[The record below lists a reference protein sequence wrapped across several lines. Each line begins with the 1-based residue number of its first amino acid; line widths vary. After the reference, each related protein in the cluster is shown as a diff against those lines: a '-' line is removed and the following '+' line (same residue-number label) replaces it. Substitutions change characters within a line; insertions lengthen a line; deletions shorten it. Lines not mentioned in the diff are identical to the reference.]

1 MSIYLVFLR
10 FFDHIFPL
18 TNASLFLFFINVI
31 SYLLYSFFILRNN
44 DWKNVWGSTLLF
56 LVIGL
61 FIWKIHLM
69 TTSDILGNLFWI
81 YHIVGYTS
89 FIWYVESFIDP
100 FIESYRSLGYL
111 YSIIP
116 SGLILAGFYL
126 GRYAKMKDKRH

>member
-1 MSIYLVFLR
+1 M
-10 FFDHIFPL
+10 
-18 TNASLFLFFINVI
+18 
-31 SYLLYSFFILRNN
+31 
-44 DWKNVWGSTLLF
+44 LF